1 MSSTIQTHLVRL
13 VIVEGAVLLIGVCIQ
28 VIWIAFG
35 YRGTCGGLLPF
46 LSSPRP
52 CSWLEYMQGMLSLV
66 GGLTLA
72 ALMSWYGV
80 GVMLIALLIP
90 AICYVLVGERNLILA
105 IALSVAIF
113 VALGLISQI
122 IMLNTK

>member
-1 MSSTIQTHLVRL
+1 MSSTMQTHLVRL
-13 VIVEGAVLLIGVCIQ
+13 AIVEGTVLFIGVCVQ
-28 VIWIAFG
+28 VVWIAFG

-52 CSWLEYMQGMLSLV
+52 CSWLEYMQDMLSLV

-72 ALMSWYGV
+72 ALMSWYGL
-80 GVMLIALLIP
+80 GVMFIALLIP
-90 AICYVLVGERNLILA
+90 VICYVLVGQRSLVFA

-113 VALGLISQI
+113 VTLGLMLQI
-122 IMLNTK
+122 IMLNTD